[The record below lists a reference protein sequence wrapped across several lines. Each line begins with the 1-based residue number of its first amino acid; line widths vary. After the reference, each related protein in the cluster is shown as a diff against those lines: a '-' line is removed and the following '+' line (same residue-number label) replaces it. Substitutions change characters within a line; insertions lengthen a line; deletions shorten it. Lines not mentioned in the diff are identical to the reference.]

1 MLCLSLAFCYA
12 HDIVVGSLRS
22 ICLFKSIACMLYST
36 KKSVKKEMPPEKLHA
51 ENPSEEP
58 MQTRAELSD
67 ILRKKGFRLTP
78 QREKILD
85 IFFDLPSGEHL
96 SAEELQKALR
106 MENSDISLATSYRT
120 LKLLASLGVL
130 RELDFAEDHKHYE
143 LARNPKSPHHH
154 IICLDCGKTEE
165 FESEEIIRLSEE
177 LAKERGF
184 QIVDVQ
190 LKLFALCEQHSTE
203 AKACPAPAVG
213 RQ

>member
-1 MLCLSLAFCYA
+1 
-12 HDIVVGSLRS
+12 
-22 ICLFKSIACMLYST
+22 MLYST
-36 KKSVKKEMPPEKLHA
+36 KKSVKKEMSPERLHSRKATPEKISH
-51 ENPSEEP
+51 EKMTEEQ
-58 MQTRAELSD
+58 MQSRAELSD
-67 ILRKKGFRLTP
+67 ILRQKGFRLTP

-85 IFFDLPSGEHL
+85 IFYELPAGEHL

-106 MENSDISLATSYRT
+106 MESSDISLATSYRT

-190 LKLFALCEQHSTE
+190 LKLFALCDQHASKDE
-203 AKACPAPAVG
+203 ACPT
-213 RQ
+213 

>member
-1 MLCLSLAFCYA
+1 
-12 HDIVVGSLRS
+12 
-22 ICLFKSIACMLYST
+22 MLYST
-36 KKSVKKEMPPEKLHA
+36 KKSVKKEMQPEKIPT
-51 ENPSEEP
+51 EQ
-58 MQTRAELSD
+58 MQTREELSE

-85 IFFDLPSGEHL
+85 IFYELPAGEHL
-96 SAEELQKALR
+96 SAEELQKALVT
-106 MENSDISLATSYRT
+106 ESSDISLATSYRT

-154 IICLDCGKTEE
+154 IICLDCGRTEE

-177 LAKERGF
+177 LASDRGF

-190 LKLFALCEQHSTE
+190 LKLFAICDRHPQDVDRVTIS
-203 AKACPAPAVG
+203 
-213 RQ
+213 QD